1 MGLSGAPVTVGTPVP
16 VGTRDWQQVINR
28 LPKSVLMPT
37 DKHVARL
44 MSQFANPDGT
54 RIFPGVRKLA
64 RCMGVSP
71 RTVIRSLEVLRDDT
85 GLLILVRH
93 GNTRGD
99 ADEYRL
105 SVPQNIVELLALPD
119 ALAPNL
125 HVNSCP
131 AARVSLGAYV
141 TPMSPTDV
149 MNDRECACG

>member
-1 MGLSGAPVTVGTPVP
+1 MGLSGAPGMVGTPVP

-44 MSQFANPDGT
+44 MAQFSDPDGT
-54 RIFPGVRKLA
+54 RIFPGVKLLA
-64 RCMGVSP
+64 RCMGVSS
-71 RTVIRSLEVLRDDT
+71 RTVIRSLEVLRDA

-141 TPMSPTDV
+141 TSVSPAGV
-149 MNDRECACG
+149 METRECACG